1 MKKTLI
7 IHIGWHKTA
16 TTVIQSYLSQYRKEL
31 VKYCVCYPVIEVRS
45 VYGKIKHCDYLASI
59 LNELKPGKHQFD
71 VRTFDELF
79 EVSLR
84 EIADSN
90 CRLSII
96 SEEGFSAPMP
106 LIAKYM
112 GRYKDHFDEV
122 KIVAYLRR
130 QDYYLESFYS
140 QIVKQ
145 EVSKCKG
152 RFKDFMQWPD
162 TRKRLDYDMILG
174 WWADEFGKENVI
186 VGQFERHI
194 IVPDPI
200 THFFGLTGLPTQ
212 VLDSYPVER
221 EQLNI
226 SLPREITEYFRFMNA
241 KNAKFN
247 ERVLAEY
254 LLNSGALLTNT
265 KYLGYTD
272 RVQLLRD
279 YENCNSR
286 VARNYLN
293 SDDGVL
299 FEEPVQD
306 YENSPET
313 WNGLR
318 PFEILDYAMSVTG
331 KMSMEISRLRNEN
344 QRING
349 LKKILYR
356 ILLHVYRRLAGKKT
370 NWS

>member
-130 QDYYLESFYS
+130 QDYYLESFY
-140 QIVKQ
+140 
-145 EVSKCKG
+145 
-152 RFKDFMQWPD
+152 
-162 TRKRLDYDMILG
+162 
-174 WWADEFGKENVI
+174 
-186 VGQFERHI
+186 
-194 IVPDPI
+194 
-200 THFFGLTGLPTQ
+200 
-212 VLDSYPVER
+212 
-221 EQLNI
+221 
-226 SLPREITEYFRFMNA
+226 
-241 KNAKFN
+241 
-247 ERVLAEY
+247 
-254 LLNSGALLTNT
+254 
-265 KYLGYTD
+265 
-272 RVQLLRD
+272 
-279 YENCNSR
+279 
-286 VARNYLN
+286 
-293 SDDGVL
+293 
-299 FEEPVQD
+299 
-306 YENSPET
+306 
-313 WNGLR
+313 
-318 PFEILDYAMSVTG
+318 
-331 KMSMEISRLRNEN
+331 
-344 QRING
+344 
-349 LKKILYR
+349 
-356 ILLHVYRRLAGKKT
+356 
-370 NWS
+370 